1 MSHIDDLFRDG
12 LSGRKADIP
21 NTNDLWARINAAKQ
35 QPLPEGEAL
44 DATFRDKL
52 RERSAAVPPN
62 MWSRIA
68 AARARRPWVRWVLG
82 AAAVLLLFLVAGI
95 SLYRSGESPTVAPP
109 PASAATTP
117 PIAQVPAGEGVLSDA
132 LTNGVTDNTPTTTG
146 DATPPPLTP
155 SNPAENGNGTSSP
168 NKQEVLATPTD
179 NNPTP
184 TRDGDIPPVTS
195 SDLSTLIE
203 DPVPARNIAA
213 PAIVTELTGET
224 AELDLPVALPTVT
237 VTNSSPTFRSRGLS
251 SLKTELLFGIAYA
264 RQEFGLQDPAAVA
277 LRDIRQSSEFP
288 EFGYQITLR
297 TTYQLN
303 ERFRLLAGLTYAE
316 IRNELEYES
325 FSGGQPTLV
334 TTNNNIRMLEAPV
347 LVGYSVPGRRVNVTV
362 NAGPLINLTTSVRGR
377 FLDPD
382 FGSPQDLATAG
393 NYRNN
398 VGIGFM
404 ASLSTAYQIGK
415 KRPVTI
421 LLEPYFKTYPTAFTV
436 TGAPVREKY
445 WVAGLQL
452 GIRKSLR

>member
-44 DATFRDKL
+44 DATFRNKL
-52 RERSAAVPPN
+52 GERTAAVPAN

-68 AARARRPWVRWVLG
+68 AARARRPWVRWSLG
-82 AAAVLLLFLVAGI
+82 AAALLLLLLVAGL
-95 SLYRSGESPTVAPP
+95 SYNRTGKPTPPVNVGPVTAEVPSPTVVQ
-109 PASAATTP
+109 ATT
-117 PIAQVPAGEGVLSDA
+117 G
-132 LTNGVTDNTPTTTG
+132 TTDNTA
-146 DATPPPLTP
+146 ATRAEDLEVGVANTPAPSQYAGESRRNTLVGVQENQSLNTDRPLPISEGQATLPFSANSTTP
-155 SNPAENGNGTSSP
+155 STSSAP
-168 NKQEVLATPTD
+168 
-179 NNPTP
+179 
-184 TRDGDIPPVTS
+184 
-195 SDLSTLIE
+195 
-203 DPVPARNIAA
+203 PARNIAA
-213 PAIVTELTGET
+213 ASAVPLLSGADAQLE
-224 AELDLPVALPTVT
+224 LPVNALPEVT
-237 VTNSSPTFRSRGLS
+237 VAPAATVFRSSGLNG
-251 SLKTELLFGIAYA
+251 LKTELLFGIAYA
-264 RQEFGLQDPAAVA
+264 RQEFGLQDPNAVG
-277 LRDIRQSSEFP
+277 LRDLRESSEFP

-297 TTYQLN
+297 STYQLN

-316 IRNELEYES
+316 IRNELEYER
-325 FSGGQPTLV
+325 FSGGQTTLV

-347 LVGYSVPGRRVNVTV
+347 LLGYSVQGRRVNVTV
-362 NAGPLINLTTSVRGR
+362 NAGPLVNLTTSVRGR

-382 FGSPQDLATAG
+382 FGIPQNLATAG
-393 NYRNN
+393 NYRRN

-436 TGAPVREKY
+436 KSAPVREKY